1 LRERRERREKEGKGG
16 KRRERREKEGKG
28 GKREEKE
35 GKEGKVGGKSRRDK
49 EEKERKTYQ
58 LHFPTNSCNKQDFPN
73 PGWEVMTTVFTIS
86 VFISGD
92 LSTKVFFWEMDIWPG
107 SVQSAGGGEMDITCS
122 RARRRARISL
132 SRPTRF
138 LVGLRVRRREQEEGE
153 KRKRRKKGRRAERRR
168 KKMGEGDEGGEKGG
182 GRKEGKED
190 TYFPFLNFFSETTSS
205 PSTGSYIFIGFC
217 FPFTIIGDNGI
228 NLICS

>member
-1 LRERRERREKEGKGG
+1 LRERRERRDKEGKGR
-16 KRRERREKEGKG
+16 KRKKETIKTIDAPQAKSQAGTGRSSLADSACARKSRREKEGKEG
-28 GKREEKE
+28 RGRE
-35 GKEGKVGGKSRRDK
+35 RTW
-49 EEKERKTYQ
+49 KTYQ

-122 RARRRARISL
+122 RVRRRARISL

-138 LVGLRVRRREQEEGE
+138 LVGLGVRRREKEG
-153 KRKRRKKGRRAERRR
+153 RRKEEEKEEEKEGREEEEDGRRGV
-168 KKMGEGDEGGEKGG
+168 KM
-182 GRKEGKED
+182 KEGRE
-190 TYFPFLNFFSETTSS
+190 
-205 PSTGSYIFIGFC
+205 
-217 FPFTIIGDNGI
+217 
-228 NLICS
+228 